1 MKRAIVLFM
10 LAAVAGLFLAPAAD
24 AAYDGTF
31 PVRAV
36 SYNIRCYG
44 AWETDSTNK
53 WVNRSADLINLVKNI
68 DADVIG
74 FQEVDPEQMSELKS
88 SLKDYEIIGKHREAD
103 NTQRATPVAYR
114 KSRFTKIDGGTFWLS
129 TTPNVQGSKDLGDG
143 YISSDPETCSW
154 VVLKDKATGGVF
166 SFMCTH
172 LDWLNAE
179 LRRRNM
185 AILLSK
191 VDALLT
197 AGIPTVV
204 VGDMNAKETEECILA
219 ATAVL
224 QDSLLA
230 SKTTPTG
237 PWRTYNAWTWKTGEV
252 SNADAL
258 ANYSAQERSNNESIL
273 GGKRIDFI
281 FSSFGTEVEAFAT
294 RNDARPGT
302 EYYPSDHYPIVA
314 DLRMSCANSLYQG
327 KVRVEIDRSVQS
339 VKGGRYVLTQG
350 AKLPNA
356 NNLEFVLPDWVER
369 ATVEDGEIVIYTKPE
384 PFSLRVR

>member
-1 MKRAIVLFM
+1 MKRALTVFM
-10 LAAVAGLFLAPAAD
+10 LAAAAGFVPATAAY

-31 PVRAV
+31 PVRAA

-103 NTQRATPVAYR
+103 DTQRATPVAYR

-143 YISSDPETCSW
+143 YVSSDPETCSW
-154 VVLKDKATGGVF
+154 VVLKDRATGGVF

-197 AGIPTVV
+197 PCAPTPAFRL
-204 VGDMNAKETEECILA
+204 GE
-219 ATAVL
+219 L
-224 QDSLLA
+224 QDPLTMYLNDLFTIPSSLAGVCAA
-230 SKTTPTG
+230 SVPAGFTAGTG
-237 PWRTYNAWTWKTGEV
+237 LPVGVQFVCGSFEETKLLKICKAFEGV
-252 SNADAL
+252 S
-258 ANYSAQERSNNESIL
+258 
-273 GGKRIDFI
+273 K
-281 FSSFGTEVEAFAT
+281 
-294 RNDARPGT
+294 
-302 EYYPSDHYPIVA
+302 
-314 DLRMSCANSLYQG
+314 
-327 KVRVEIDRSVQS
+327 
-339 VKGGRYVLTQG
+339 
-350 AKLPNA
+350 
-356 NNLEFVLPDWVER
+356 
-369 ATVEDGEIVIYTKPE
+369 
-384 PFSLRVR
+384 